1 MRESHPNL
9 KQLVVLSGKGGT
21 GKTTVSSALIHLSSS
36 SMKGVYVDADV
47 DAANLALII
56 GATHTVV
63 HNFFGGKLAFIDP
76 ESCSRCGMCYDICH
90 FNAVSRPR
98 SVNTSYEIL
107 DMLCEG
113 CGACLYACPD
123 QAIHMEIQQVGEW
136 MQSLSNYGPFFH
148 AELFPAAENS
158 GKLVAVIKQSA
169 KQYAE
174 DQQLPLIIIDG
185 PPGIGCPVISAC
197 TNTDLALLVAE
208 PGASGIHDLERI
220 IQTLSHFDIP
230 SLICINKFDLYDD
243 GTRDIL
249 NLAKSYDI
257 PVVGKIPFDKTVPE
271 SIIHA
276 APITQYNPRSTA
288 SLAIKQMWEE
298 IKRVLIDTPNF

>member
-1 MRESHPNL
+1 MTESYSNP

-21 GKTTVSSALIHLSSS
+21 GKTTISSALIHLSSRS
-36 SMKGVYVDADV
+36 IEGIFVDADV

-56 GATHTVV
+56 GANHTIV
-63 HNFFGGKLAFIDP
+63 HNFIAGKLALIDP
-76 ESCSRCGMCYDICH
+76 GSCINCGRCFDICH
-90 FNAVSRPR
+90 FSAITPPCSTD
-98 SVNTSYEIL
+98 NTYQIN

-113 CGACLYACPD
+113 CGACLFTCPQD
-123 QAIHMEIQQVGEW
+123 AIHLEVQQAGEW
-136 MQSLSNYGPFFH
+136 MKSISNYGHFFH

-174 DQQLPLIIIDG
+174 DQQIPLLIIDG

-208 PGASGIHDLERI
+208 PGASGFHDLERI
-220 IQTLSHFDIP
+220 IQMLDHFKIP
-230 SLICINKFDLYDD
+230 SLICINKYDLYDE
-243 GTRDIL
+243 GTKEIQ
-249 NLAKSYDI
+249 NLANSYKI

-271 SIIHA
+271 SITKA
-276 APITQYNPRSTA
+276 SPITLYNPQSA
-288 SLAIKQMWEE
+288 VSVEINQMWKQIEK
-298 IKRVLIDTPNF
+298 ILFA